1 MRVGLDIRPLQTYR
15 NCSLPEVAGE
25 AALLLDEQDDL
36 ASALHE
42 VFSDEGRRAQMRSA
56 GLKQAARFSWP
67 GTVGQMMTAGRSAAR
82 HAD

>member
-1 MRVGLDIRPLQTYR
+1 MASGCPVVTYR
-15 NCSLPEVAGE
+15 NSALPEVAGE

-42 VFSDEGRRAQMRSA
+42 VFSAEARRARMRTA

-67 GTVGQMMTAGRSAAR
+67 GTVGQMMTVVRSAAG